1 MSENNF
7 DDNIRKKLESIQPEY
22 DSSAWE
28 KLRKSLP
35 LPWYS
40 SFLREFGGWIYGG
53 LATAALLYTY
63 NYNQTIKKENL
74 LLNDKISTIQSSL
87 NTNSEKDTV
96 YVSNKEIDTVYL
108 TKVIREKVFVGIE
121 NEPFITKSG
130 KEESSSKSTIKTNS
144 EKQELVSSTIL
155 KENSIKNSDPTDN
168 QPRTL
173 EKVVSNTTKPNEN
186 KEGEIKVTSEAI
198 SKISNDEK
206 KEIENKEVKEVEK
219 ETQKIADLV
228 IPEKEMPKDEIP
240 EQKFKLKNIN
250 ARFGIATD
258 YSGNRASSV
267 GPAIEIFMG
276 EKISFNTGLFVT
288 GKKEVE
294 FKQPKDF
301 NSLTGKQFEDRYI
314 KYIGLRPQKIENIEI
329 TTSIVKLPLFI
340 NYYIPVKNNLAFLLT
355 SGTKLDLS
363 VVETVKYKAERV
375 GGETFIN
382 KFESQHNPRVFNSL
396 YYGMG
401 IQYNYKRLFG
411 QFSPYFEFPFG
422 QSSFLVPP
430 RRFGINGSLKFS
442 LKK

>member
-1 MSENNF
+1 MSENYF
-7 DDNIRKKLESIQPEY
+7 DDNIRKKLESLQPEY

-35 LPWYS
+35 IPWYV

-53 LATAALLYTY
+53 LATAALIYTY
-63 NYNQTIKKENL
+63 NNNQTFKKENL
-74 LLNDKISTIQSSL
+74 LLNDKISTIQSL
-87 NTNSEKDTV
+87 KIANSEKDTV
-96 YVSNKEIDTVYL
+96 FVSYKEIDTVYL
-108 TKVIREKVFVGIE
+108 AKIIREKVFVGFDKE
-121 NEPFITKSG
+121 QLITEARKG
-130 KEESSSKSTIKTNS
+130 ILFSSSTKENS
-144 EKQELVSSTIL
+144 ESLNRTPITIL
-155 KENSIKNSDPTDN
+155 KENEIKNSATPEDQKNIIPKLSSNNSIPIENNEEEIRVAKDEN
-168 QPRTL
+168 LRNSKD
-173 EKVVSNTTKPNEN
+173 EKIHN
-186 KEGEIKVTSEAI
+186 EIKE
-198 SKISNDEK
+198 
-206 KEIENKEVKEVEK
+206 EIQK
-219 ETQKIADLV
+219 ETPKIAELV
-228 IPEKEMPKDEIP
+228 IPEREMPKDEIP

-267 GPAIEIFMG
+267 GPAIEVFMG
-276 EKISFNTGLFVT
+276 ERISFNMGLFVT

-294 FKQPKDF
+294 FKRTKDF
-301 NSLTGKQFEDRYI
+301 NSVTGKQFEDRYM
-314 KYIGLRPQKIENIEI
+314 KYIGLRPQKIENIQI
-329 TTSIVKLPLFI
+329 TTSIIKLPLFI
-340 NYYIPVKNNLAFLLT
+340 NYYIPVKNNLAFILT

-363 VVETVKYKAERV
+363 VVETVKYKVERV

-382 KFESQHNPRVFNSL
+382 KFESQHKPRLFNSL

-430 RRFGINGSLKFS
+430 RRFGINAALKFS

>member
-53 LATAALLYTY
+53 LASAALIYTY

-74 LLNDKISTIQSSL
+74 LLNDKISTIQTLKSA
-87 NTNSEKDTV
+87 NSENDTI
-96 YVSNKEIDTVYL
+96 YISNKEIDTIYL
-108 TKVIREKVFVGIE
+108 TKVIREKVFVGSE
-121 NEPFITKSG
+121 NEPLLAKAS
-130 KEESSSKSTIKTNS
+130 KEEIFSNSSIKANS
-144 EKQELVSSTIL
+144 EKQEIVSNTVL
-155 KENSIKNSDPTDN
+155 KESGIKNLDASEN
-168 QPRTL
+168 QNKIL
-173 EKVVSNTTKPNEN
+173 EKVVLNNPQPNEN
-186 KEGEIKVTSEAI
+186 KEGAIKVTSESN
-198 SKISNDEK
+198 SKTVKEEK
-206 KEIENKEVKEVEK
+206 TEVENKEVKEVEK
-219 ETQKIADLV
+219 ETLKIADLV

-258 YSGNRASSV
+258 YTGNRASSV

-314 KYIGLRPQKIENIEI
+314 KYIGLKPQKIENIEI